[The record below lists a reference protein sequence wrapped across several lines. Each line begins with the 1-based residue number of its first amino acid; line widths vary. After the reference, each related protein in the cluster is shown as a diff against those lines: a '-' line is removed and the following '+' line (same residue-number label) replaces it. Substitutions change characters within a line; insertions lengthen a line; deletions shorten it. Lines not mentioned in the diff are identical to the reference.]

1 MLGTSAIRI
10 KTVSSVR
17 LAQGARSGQEANA
30 WPTVDDASGG
40 VVGDALS
47 SASSAASGGKSGA
60 KRSAMKEAVVI
71 SIDGA

>member
-1 MLGTSAIRI
+1 MLGTSAMRI

-40 VVGDALS
+40 VVKVRGAGPHRADSLRRTAVGRQRHAADRPRDARI
-47 SASSAASGGKSGA
+47 G
-60 KRSAMKEAVVI
+60 
-71 SIDGA
+71 